1 MIFIK
6 RFKLKTNV
14 QKALK
19 GGYLA
24 KFIDVMK
31 LDDNFYFEASLNNW
45 LMGKIFNTDTSKA
58 EYCSL

>member
-24 KFIDVMK
+24 KFTNVIK
-31 LDDNFYFEASLNNW
+31 LYDIFYFEASLNNW